1 MRSYAKNSPQAAA
14 RIVALLALADGSLSK
29 IEVNQLDKIE
39 AHVQLGMPRAE
50 LHSVLQTLCED
61 LQPSAHQSWADSSRV
76 DANTLKQLMAE
87 VTDQKLRATVMELCV
102 AVVIA
107 DGHVAER
114 ESKVLAAALEHWQV
128 TREPQAS

>member
-39 AHVQLGMPRAE
+39 AHLQLGMPRAE

-61 LQPSAHQSWADSSRV
+61 LQPGAHQSWADSSRV
-76 DANTLKQLMAE
+76 DANTLRQLMAE
-87 VTDQKLRATVMELCV
+87 VSDPKLRATVMELCV

-114 ESKVLAAALEHWQV
+114 ESKVLAAALEHWQASQA
-128 TREPQAS
+128 PQAS